1 MTPSLVEWAELLPC
15 GRDNRKSSAIATA
28 ESQEWPRARTAL
40 TVQPRESPAALVIA
54 TVELE
59 RQEQQPGALNV
70 VASMTA
76 AVGPCKSHGN
86 EEGAGLE
93 QSESSSNGY
102 DGVSH

>member
-15 GRDNRKSSAIATA
+15 GRDDRKSSAIAT
-28 ESQEWPRARTAL
+28 PRTAL
-40 TVQPRESPAALVIA
+40 TGQPRESPAALAIA

-70 VASMTA
+70 VASVTVA
-76 AVGPCKSHGN
+76 IGPCKSHGN

-93 QSESSSNGY
+93 QSESSGQWLRWL
-102 DGVSH
+102 